1 MNFSKT
7 LKQEILSKRIKDNCC
22 KKSFLAGLMRG
33 TGQLFI
39 EDDQLGLDFT
49 VYDENL
55 ASLCAEYFRVLYD
68 YEIREVSVGN
78 DHLNNREI
86 FEISIKGEKA
96 TEILTDLE
104 VLALDGEE
112 VIVNTHLYGELTKK
126 ECCLKSF
133 IKGLFVAVGSCTLP
147 SNEDLASTGYHA
159 QFTFSHEIPAEE
171 TERVLSKYD
180 ITSKTTKRKGQVLLY
195 IKSAEQI
202 KNLFAFL
209 GASLAVLNIT
219 DLMISR
225 EMINNTNRRTNCDM
239 GNVSRQIEAT
249 MKQIEAI
256 KILQKKNVLSTLKQE
271 LQLTAKLRLE
281 KQDMSVIELANLLGV
296 SKSCL
301 NHRLKKLIELSKQ

>member
-7 LKQEILSKRIKDNCC
+7 LKQEILSKRIKENCC

-39 EDDQLGLDFT
+39 EDDLLGLDFT
-49 VYDENL
+49 VYDESL
-55 ASLCAEYFRVLYD
+55 ASLCVEYLRVLYG

-78 DHLNNREI
+78 DHLNNRET
-86 FEISIKGEKA
+86 FELSIKGERS
-96 TEILTDLE
+96 TEILLDLE
-104 VLALDGEE
+104 VLVLDGEE
-112 VIVNTHLYGELTKK
+112 IIVNTHLYGELTKK

-171 TERVLSKYD
+171 TERVLGKYD
-180 ITSKTTKRKGQVLLY
+180 IISKTTKRKGQVILY

-202 KNLFAFL
+202 KNLLAFL
-209 GASLAVLNIT
+209 GASLSVLKIT

-249 MKQIEAI
+249 FKQVEAI
-256 KILQKKNVLSTLKQE
+256 KILQEKNILSTLKQD

-281 KQDMSVIELANLLGV
+281 KQEMSVIELANFMGI

-301 NHRLKKLIELSKQ
+301 NHRLNKLIELSKK